1 MTDDLPEVYALETI
15 EQLRAISDALRI
27 RIIDLLSRQ
36 PMTVTQLGERLGI
49 APAKVHY
56 HVRELERVGLLR
68 LVETREKGGVL
79 EKYYRTVASDY
90 RVPPSLLR
98 SAPPDEVLAVV
109 TNMLNVMTS
118 GLLRAVESQLRD
130 LETRDDLH
138 IAIGDDTVYMTDGE
152 VREVMRQIG
161 ELLKPYEEPRG
172 GEGERQHTVA
182 YFAYP
187 NEDTET
193 TEATD
198 KSASTRDDARTA
210 PSEPKARTVV
220 IAGAFTYSRRDLES
234 VLERGKRLKLYVLGH
249 LTFTRDVSAELA
261 DQAIASLWHTGTLSA
276 APEVRAVL
284 KGKQQT

>member
-1 MTDDLPEVYALETI
+1 MTDDLPEVYGLETI
-15 EQLRAISDALRI
+15 EQLRAIADALRI
-27 RIIDLLSRQ
+27 RIIELLSRQ

-79 EKYYRTVASDY
+79 EKYFRTVARDY
-90 RVPPSLLR
+90 RVPSSLLR
-98 SAPPDEVLAVV
+98 TAPPDEVLAVV

-130 LETRDDLH
+130 PETRDDAH

-172 GEGERQHTVA
+172 GEGERQHSVA

-187 NEDTET
+187 IDDTG
-193 TEATD
+193 ATD
-198 KSASTRDDARTA
+198 ESAGARDDARA
-210 PSEPKARTVV
+210 VPSEPKAQTVV
-220 IAGAFTYSRRDLES
+220 IAGACTYSRGDLEG
-234 VLERGKRLKLYVLGH
+234 VLERGRRLNMYVLGH
-249 LTFTRDVSAELA
+249 LTFARDVSAELA
-261 DQAIASLWHTGTLSA
+261 DQAIASLRHTGTLSA
-276 APEVRAVL
+276 APEVRVVL
-284 KGKQQT
+284 KAKQRT